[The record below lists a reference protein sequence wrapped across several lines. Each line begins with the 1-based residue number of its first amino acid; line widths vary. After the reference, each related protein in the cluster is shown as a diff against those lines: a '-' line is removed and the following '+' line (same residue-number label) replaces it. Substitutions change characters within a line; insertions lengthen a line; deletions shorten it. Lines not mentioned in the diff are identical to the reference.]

1 MNYTNSI
8 EQRKNLFLENAK
20 KVHGDRY
27 DYSKVVYT
35 RAQEKVEIIC
45 PAHGSF
51 WQIPDTHRNG
61 RGCRKCGFIQSKP
74 TSFSK
79 SLTTEQ
85 FVEKANLKHNNFYSY
100 EHATYTKRLEKITIT
115 CPEHGNFEQQ
125 AGNHLVNGAG
135 CPKCGIKKAHN
146 HFRASTEEFIK
157 KSRKIHGNLY
167 DYSKTI
173 YKGKHFPVLI
183 TCKEHGDFE
192 LKMAQWH
199 YTSSC
204 MGCPKCSSGSSLQ
217 EQSLAAF
224 VMSLGLE
231 TVVGDRT
238 IIKPLELDIVIPEL
252 KIAIEYNGLYWHSE
266 QAGKD
271 KGYHLNKLNLAN
283 KAGYRLIQ
291 IFEDEWINKRSI
303 VESKLRH
310 ILGKDTDT
318 KVFARKLTVSTV
330 SSKEATTFFDTHH
343 VQGGCSASKHYG
355 LFNGDVLVACISF
368 GVNRFTKEGGIEL
381 IRYATSCNVVGGFS
395 KLMKHFQRQ
404 NPEVKSL
411 TSYSDRRWSE
421 GNVYE
426 KNGFKLEGI
435 SQPGY
440 FYANNEGIRYN
451 RVLFQKHKLEKK
463 LTTFDPT
470 KTEVENML
478 ANGYFRVFDCGMHK
492 WGMELK

>member
-1 MNYTNSI
+1 M
-8 EQRKNLFLENAK
+8 
-20 KVHGDRY
+20 
-27 DYSKVVYT
+27 
-35 RAQEKVEIIC
+35 C
-45 PAHGSF
+45 PS
-51 WQIPDTHRNG
+51 
-61 RGCRKCGFIQSKP
+61 
-74 TSFSK
+74 
-79 SLTTEQ
+79 
-85 FVEKANLKHNNFYSY
+85 
-100 EHATYTKRLEKITIT
+100 
-115 CPEHGNFEQQ
+115 
-125 AGNHLVNGAG
+125 
-135 CPKCGIKKAHN
+135 
-146 HFRASTEEFIK
+146 
-157 KSRKIHGNLY
+157 
-167 DYSKTI
+167 
-173 YKGKHFPVLI
+173 
-183 TCKEHGDFE
+183 
-192 LKMAQWH
+192 
-199 YTSSC
+199 
-204 MGCPKCSSGSSLQ
+204 
-217 EQSLAAF
+217 
-224 VMSLGLE
+224 GLE

-421 GNVYE
+421 GDVYE
-426 KNGFKLEGI
+426 KNGFTLEGV
-435 SQPGY
+435 SQPSY
-440 FYANNEGIRYN
+440 FYANNEGVRYN

-463 LTTFDPT
+463 LTTFDPS

-478 ANGYFRVFDCGMHK
+478 ANGYFRVFDCGTHK
-492 WGMELK
+492 WVLELK